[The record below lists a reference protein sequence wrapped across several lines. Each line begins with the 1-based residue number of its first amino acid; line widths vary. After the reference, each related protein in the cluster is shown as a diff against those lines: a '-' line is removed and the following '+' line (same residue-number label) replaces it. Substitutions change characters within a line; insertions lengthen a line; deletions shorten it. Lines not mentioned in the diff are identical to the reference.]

1 MIEKCIFLA
10 TIVLM
15 GAVYKGKVEKTA
27 CYSFSVI
34 TLIAM
39 MWGWWVNVVI
49 VHMVDGICYFY

>member
-1 MIEKCIFLA
+1 MIERYIFLA
-10 TIVLM
+10 IVLLM

-39 MWGWWVNVVI
+39 MWG
-49 VHMVDGICYFY
+49 